1 MVKEEYYINHGHVTN
16 KVLAVKMGI
25 ITLQQPAT
33 WYIICNMLKFYCLIY
48 VTRVTYFYI
57 WIINKDL
64 STILFTTTMW

>member
-57 WIINKDL
+57 
-64 STILFTTTMW
+64 